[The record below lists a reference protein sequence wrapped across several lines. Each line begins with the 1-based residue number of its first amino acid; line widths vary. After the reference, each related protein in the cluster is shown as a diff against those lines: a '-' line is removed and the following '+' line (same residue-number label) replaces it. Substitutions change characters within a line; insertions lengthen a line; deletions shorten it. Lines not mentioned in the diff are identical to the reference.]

1 MNTFFMERI
10 TFSYSSS
17 PGSHNSPL
25 IFEDFSLK
33 IQEGSVTALLGP
45 NGSGKS
51 TLLGLL
57 LGYLLPQKGKV
68 SLFGQ
73 DIIGYTRSE
82 LGRQI
87 GFVSQSGTLPFN
99 YPVLD
104 YLLLGRASRI
114 ALWET
119 PSKKDL
125 AAVNAAVETAGIET
139 LADRNVQE
147 LSAGELQL
155 VAVARAL
162 AQEPRVLLLDEPTS
176 HLDPAN
182 ALLIFRLMRRLAGE
196 GLTVLFTT
204 HDPLHA
210 RQAAEQAVLLRQG
223 RLLFSGKASE
233 GLMPDKLDTLYG
245 VTFREALIDG
255 VAYPFLMV

>member
-1 MNTFFMERI
+1 MSAFAIRKLS
-10 TFSYSSS
+10 FSYHADAER
-17 PGSHNSPL
+17 PGL
-25 IFEDFSLK
+25 FTDFSLD
-33 IQEGSVTALLGP
+33 IEAQRVTAVLGP

-57 LGYLLPQKGKV
+57 LGYLRPHRG
-68 SLFGQ
+68 SIALFGQ
-73 DIIGYTRSE
+73 SLEGYSRTE

-87 GFVSQSGTLPFN
+87 GFVSQSGSLPFN
-99 YPVLD
+99 YPVLE

-119 PSKKDL
+119 PSRKDL
-125 AAVNAAVETAGIET
+125 EAVKEAAGKAGIEK
-139 LADRNVQE
+139 LVKRNVQE

-155 VAVARAL
+155 VAIARAL
-162 AQEPRVLLLDEPTS
+162 AQEPKILLLDEPTS

-182 ALLIFRLMRRLAGE
+182 ALLIFRLMRRLSQE

-210 RQAAEQAVLLRQG
+210 RQAAQRAVLLKQG
-223 RLLFSGKASE
+223 RLLFSGDAAE
-233 GLMPDKLDTLYG
+233 GLTARRLNTLYG
-245 VTFREALIDG
+245 VSFQEARIG
-255 VAYPFLMV
+255 GEAFPFLVL